1 MPEKKRKNRTRRSFY
16 LGGMFLSGLVL
27 CAIAAALV
35 LVQRNV
41 PYTVR
46 EERLALLSAEE
57 TVRLKQLAAEEKQIA
72 LPGEKKDCL
81 LVYEA
86 GDKSGE
92 EARECMEP
100 VLSQMKLSFDVCSC
114 DDFAPDVLTEYRDL
128 ILAVTRYENL
138 SDSIGEIRSWV
149 EAGGNL
155 MILYPPAVSG
165 PFVTLNSV
173 LGIKDYGLDNQVV
186 EGIRFTRNFML
197 GGVGRDYWVSDAYA
211 SSLSVSLTDDCV
223 IYAQSVDQ
231 YPTPVIWRRQAG
243 KGTVVVDN
251 FGPMEKAYRGIHCAA
266 YSLLGDDCVYPVING
281 ATFYIDD
288 FPAPVPEG
296 NGEYI
301 SRDYELTVEEFYTQV
316 WWNDVYGL
324 SQEYDFPYT
333 ALVVEEYSNQV
344 EGPFDR
350 NQDTGRFKYF
360 GNMLLRA
367 GGEIGVHGYNHM
379 PLVLRNFDYRGKYDT
394 YVQWPSLEEMRK
406 SLVEI
411 FAFAS
416 ELFPGEELQVYVPP
430 SNILSAEG
438 RDLLSETSIQ
448 TVAAVYLGGDMAF
461 EQEFDIAEQDGIVNT
476 PRVISGY
483 VLDDYMK
490 LAALSE
496 LNFHLVSTHF
506 QHPDDVLDED
516 RGAELGWAELFSR
529 YKAYV
534 QWLYAGCPAIRS
546 LTGSELAGA
555 VQRYDLLQVSR
566 TEEEDGLTLHLEN
579 FYDEAWLLLR
589 LNGDRRLESI
599 TGATY
604 QGVAENLYLLSC
616 TSDTVSIRYQ
626 QGGNS

>member
-1 MPEKKRKNRTRRSFY
+1 
-16 LGGMFLSGLVL
+16 MFLTGVVL
-27 CAIAAALV
+27 CAIAVALT
-35 LVQRNV
+35 LVQYNV

-57 TVRLKQLAAEEKQIA
+57 TIRLKQMAAAEKQVA

-86 GDKSGE
+86 GDSDGE

-100 VLSQMKLSFDVCSC
+100 VLSQMKLSFDICSC
-114 DDFAPDVLTEYRDL
+114 EDFASDALSTYRDL

-138 SDSIGEIRSWV
+138 SESIGDIRSWV
-149 EAGGNL
+149 ETGGNL

-165 PFVTLNSV
+165 PFVTLNGL
-173 LGIKDYGLDNQVV
+173 LGIKDYGTDNQVV

-197 GGVGRDYWVSDAYA
+197 GGVGQDYMIESAYA

-251 FGPMEKAYRGIHCAA
+251 FGPMGKAYRGIHCAA
-266 YSLLGDDCVYPVING
+266 YSLLGDNCVYPVING
-281 ATFYIDD
+281 ATFYLDD

-301 SRDYELTVEEFYTQV
+301 TRDYDLSVEEFYAQV
-316 WWNDVYGL
+316 WWNDVYRL

-333 ALVVEEYSNQV
+333 ALVIEEYSDQV

-350 NQDTGRFKYF
+350 NLETSRYKYF
-360 GNMLLRA
+360 GNMLLRD
-367 GGEIGVHGYNHM
+367 GGEIGIHGYNHM
-379 PLVLRNFDYRGKYDT
+379 PLVLRNFDYRDKYDS
-394 YVQWPSLEEMRK
+394 YVQWPSLEEIRD
-406 SLVEI
+406 SLTEV
-411 FAFAS
+411 FSFAS
-416 ELFPGEELQVYVPP
+416 DLFPDEELQVYVPP
-430 SNILSAEG
+430 SNILSEEG
-438 RDLLSETSIQ
+438 RALLSGTSIH
-448 TVAAVYLGGDMAF
+448 TVAAIYLGDGMAF
-461 EQEFDIAEQDGIVNT
+461 DQEFDISEEDGIVNT
-476 PRVISGY
+476 PRIISGY
-483 VLDDYMK
+483 VLDGYMR

-506 QHPDDVLDED
+506 QHPDDVMDEE
-516 RGAELGWAELFSR
+516 RGAELGWTEMFSR
-529 YKAYV
+529 YRSYV
-534 QWLYAGCPAIRS
+534 NWLFTSCPEIRS

-555 VQRYDLLQVSR
+555 VQRYDLLQVNRS
-566 TEEEDGLTLHLEN
+566 EEEDGLILRLEN

-589 LNGDRRLESI
+589 LNGDHRLESI

-616 TSDTVSIRYQ
+616 TSDTVTIRYQ